1 MRCRPRRWLW
11 GLIPLTLL
19 FLGAAFLNT
28 PLLEQRL
35 TGEAATALKSA
46 GVKWANIEID
56 GRDARL
62 SGEAPSAAAI
72 GQAVGAVG
80 GVHGIRLVDSRK
92 VTLAARVIVSP
103 PADALEDTAKP
114 APALPPVAEAPPSP
128 PPPPEPEPATPPVA
142 EAPPPPPP
150 VAEAPP
156 PPPPPEPAPAPPPVA
171 EAPPPPPPVAEAAP
185 PPPPPEPAPSP
196 PVAEA
201 TPSPPEPAPA
211 PPPVAEA
218 PPLPSP
224 PPTAAPEYPLEPAPT
239 PPPAAEQ
246 SPPPREADS
255 ITTGSLDCQ
264 SRFRRLLDLQ
274 IINYD
279 YNRAAAEVSPELI
292 DKLVAVA
299 GSCPMVRLEVVGHS
313 DSIGSPTFNRALSER
328 RAAVIVEALV
338 QQGIAADRLI
348 AIGHGEREPVASNR
362 TAEGRARN
370 RRVEWVVDPQGER

>member
-1 MRCRPRRWLW
+1 
-11 GLIPLTLL
+11 
-19 FLGAAFLNT
+19 
-28 PLLEQRL
+28 
-35 TGEAATALKSA
+35 
-46 GVKWANIEID
+46 
-56 GRDARL
+56 
-62 SGEAPSAAAI
+62 
-72 GQAVGAVG
+72 
-80 GVHGIRLVDSRK
+80 
-92 VTLAARVIVSP
+92 
-103 PADALEDTAKP
+103 
-114 APALPPVAEAPPSP
+114 
-128 PPPPEPEPATPPVA
+128 
-142 EAPPPPPP
+142 
-150 VAEAPP
+150 
-156 PPPPPEPAPAPPPVA
+156 
-171 EAPPPPPPVAEAAP
+171 
-185 PPPPPEPAPSP
+185 
-196 PVAEA
+196 
-201 TPSPPEPAPA
+201 
-211 PPPVAEA
+211 VAEA

>member
-1 MRCRPRRWLW
+1 M
-11 GLIPLTLL
+11 TLL

-103 PADALEDTAKP
+103 PADALEDTALP
-114 APALPPVAEAPPSP
+114 PMAEAPPPPPPVAEAAP
-128 PPPPEPEPATPPVA
+128 PPPPLEPEPATPPVA

-150 VAEAPP
+150 PEPEPAPPPVAEAAP

-338 QQGIAADRLI
+338 QRGIAADRLI